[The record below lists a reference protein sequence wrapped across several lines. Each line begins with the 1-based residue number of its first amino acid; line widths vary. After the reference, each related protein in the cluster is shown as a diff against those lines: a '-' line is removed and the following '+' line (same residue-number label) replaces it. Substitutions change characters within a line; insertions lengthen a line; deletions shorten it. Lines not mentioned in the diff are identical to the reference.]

1 MTQTKTQIKTKL
13 NQFLADIRETTSLLD
28 FGYPSDK
35 AIYQTILVPR
45 ANDNLDTLRAKL
57 YLLAQTIDNLPD
69 LDEEIANNI
78 RYYAEQIDY
87 EVTTSKHLDPITIN
101 DLPF

>member
-13 NQFLADIRETTSLLD
+13 NQFLADIWETTSLSD
-28 FGYPSDK
+28 FGYASDQ

-57 YLLAQTIDNLPD
+57 YLLAQKIDDLPD
-69 LDEEIANNI
+69 LDEDIANNI

-87 EVTTSKHLDPITIN
+87 EERRPKLDPITIS